1 MTAKDILLV
10 FAVIFGLSVGM
21 PWIFMSGV
29 VDQKA
34 TKRLKALKKQV
45 SLRERIWLYYA
56 EPYLGPYRSMFR
68 QLDTIRGI
76 GILLMGAFGI
86 ACLGYRAGMLLAKS
100 LENVGNALCVVA
112 AVLFLVAAFQYRSV
126 FPTSGDYN

>member
-86 ACLGYRAGMLLAKS
+86 ACLGYRAGMLLAKA
-100 LENVGNALCVVA
+100 LESVGNALCVVA
-112 AVLFLVAAFQYRSV
+112 AVLCLVAAFQYRSV
-126 FPTSGDYN
+126 FPTSGDYH

>member
-29 VDQKA
+29 VSQKA

-56 EPYLGPYRSMFR
+56 EP
-68 QLDTIRGI
+68 
-76 GILLMGAFGI
+76 
-86 ACLGYRAGMLLAKS
+86 
-100 LENVGNALCVVA
+100 
-112 AVLFLVAAFQYRSV
+112 
-126 FPTSGDYN
+126 